1 MRSVTDDARAE
12 VERND
17 ERQGVLRVA
26 RERAPLVRREGVADV
41 ARQPERP
48 DRGRVAEERREALPE
63 RARVCATM
71 HEPRDGVP
79 ADVSAQDFEDGDQG
93 GRDAGEGAIL
103 PQEPAREAEEP
114 EEEER
119 PDEPRAMRGR
129 RRGWRAR
136 RGRGGV
142 APEVEGDDHH
152 DRVDDDGGDGGT
164 QDEQVAVRR
173 GDEDRNAAADASTRE
188 AERLGKLCWERSGQR
203 SAQPG
208 ARLKHAD
215 GKVRGARRPGRVA
228 GSIRA
233 RRSGAGPAG
242 SHPGRDAPAGRLG
255 GASPDLARRAE
266 TARGPEASEPR
277 RTGPADRGNSHRAD
291 RPPPDPGIG
300 PPDDGLPDH
309 RTSFRRRVHVVRAI
323 LCNLSVSLVPTHV
336 WLMETVV
343 NKASVL
349 VMETLINI
357 DKYPLLRGDHEGV
370 QDDQRP
376 GGVPAAR
383 GRDPAARDLPAASER
398 DDREPD
404 RGGAQHDAPGDLP
417 PHPQDARCGPRG
429 GRPRGTGGSFHRDVL
444 SSDRGDLQLLPRRGD
459 VPRGRRG
466 EGRGDP
472 EGARSDRVPREG
484 GPSIRVPVRRSGET
498 DESNRREGGARRVDR
513 GHGRHRFLREAKG
526 RASRRPALDERQG
539 VYRIPRPPARTPED
553 PALPRRGARKDR
565 SNLAKGLELAD
576 LLARDDEPLDLRGA
590 LPDLEDFR
598 VPHPLLHRLVLHVA
612 GAAKDLH
619 RVRRDLHRHVRGQ
632 ELRDAL

>member
-71 HEPRDGVP
+71 H
-79 ADVSAQDFEDGDQG
+79 
-93 GRDAGEGAIL
+93 
-103 PQEPAREAEEP
+103 
-114 EEEER
+114 
-119 PDEPRAMRGR
+119 EPRAMRGR

-242 SHPGRDAPAGRLG
+242 SHPGPDASAGRSG
-255 GASPDLARRAE
+255 GSSPDPARRAE
-266 TARGPEASEPR
+266 TAGGPEASEPR

-357 DKYPLLRGDHEGV
+357 DKYPLLRGDH
-370 QDDQRP
+370 
-376 GGVPAAR
+376 
-383 GRDPAARDLPAASER
+383 
-398 DDREPD
+398 
-404 RGGAQHDAPGDLP
+404 
-417 PHPQDARCGPRG
+417 
-429 GRPRGTGGSFHRDVL
+429 
-444 SSDRGDLQLLPRRGD
+444 
-459 VPRGRRG
+459 
-466 EGRGDP
+466 
-472 EGARSDRVPREG
+472 
-484 GPSIRVPVRRSGET
+484 
-498 DESNRREGGARRVDR
+498 
-513 GHGRHRFLREAKG
+513 
-526 RASRRPALDERQG
+526 
-539 VYRIPRPPARTPED
+539 
-553 PALPRRGARKDR
+553 
-565 SNLAKGLELAD
+565 
-576 LLARDDEPLDLRGA
+576 
-590 LPDLEDFR
+590 
-598 VPHPLLHRLVLHVA
+598 
-612 GAAKDLH
+612 
-619 RVRRDLHRHVRGQ
+619 
-632 ELRDAL
+632 